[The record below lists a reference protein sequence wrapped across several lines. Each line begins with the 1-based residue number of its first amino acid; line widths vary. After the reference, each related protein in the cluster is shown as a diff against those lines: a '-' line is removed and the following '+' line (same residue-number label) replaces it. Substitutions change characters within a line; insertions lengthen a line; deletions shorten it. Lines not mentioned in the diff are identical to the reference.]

1 MTDRFFNST
10 RSPSLDWS
18 RGALLNGRYELK
30 QRQSQA
36 SGFQIWSA
44 RDGQTGRDV
53 KLRAISSAALP
64 RGAMMRIEHDAALL
78 RDLPSAY
85 AMPVLSSWW
94 MEDQFVIVSEQP
106 QGQTLAERLQSGPLN
121 LHDSIALAVALMS
134 ALRDMHRRGVIHRSV
149 RPANLLLQRSNGS
162 LTARL
167 IDFGPPPAFFGSS
180 HDNCELA
187 EAARSISPEQGGLI
201 DQDVAE
207 TSDLYSA
214 GITLY
219 QCLSGSSPIP
229 GDEVG
234 TILFAH
240 MTQTVPRLRTL
251 GLELPSALDE
261 LIARLLMK
269 DPRARYQSAQAV
281 LADLASIWEGLSS
294 GDPDPEVVIGAHDQ
308 RCTLAEPAFVARSR
322 ELNELK
328 RRFAK
333 ARSGESQI
341 VLLEGESGGGKSRL
355 LAEAAHRAAEE
366 GYRVFK
372 GSGSS
377 EVAGQPYRLLQGI
390 AEDFLTASRIDASLA
405 DSVEARLG
413 AYREPLVRALPALA
427 ELWGSAPDRP
437 QGPVEIG
444 EQRIT
449 QALAA
454 FLETLG
460 SHDRPALII
469 LDDCQWA
476 DDLTCKLLREWQT
489 TAVQPGTGPRF
500 VLLVAA
506 FRGDEVPKSHPL
518 RTLTSAA
525 HIALKPMQDA
535 DLCRLA
541 ESMAGPLPEL
551 ALQTITQLAS
561 GSPFMGSAV
570 LRGLVESGALV
581 RGPSGW
587 TADPA
592 GIAAAQSSHQAGAF
606 LTRRLER
613 LPDDVLSVLSVGAIL
628 GHEFDI
634 ETAGQLAGC
643 SASATIDAI
652 DVARQCHI
660 VWCRPDEAACVFIHD
675 KLRSALRQRLSADEC
690 CAMHRQAAAHLSRRA
705 PEQIAELAYHF
716 DEAGDHREALPYAIQ
731 AAEQSVARSALE
743 AAEQQY
749 RIALRGAAWADRAT
763 RFRVHQGLGTVL
775 LLRGRYN
782 DAEQML
788 QQAAAHAEGPLAR
801 AATRGRLA
809 ELSFKRGD
817 KVQAAADYEAA
828 LRLLGHYVPRSSVMR
843 VVLLVWEA
851 LIQTLHT
858 WFPRW
863 FLHRIAQPASRS
875 QRLELKLLSGLGHT
889 GYYCQSIVMGMWAHL
904 RGMNLAERLPPTPE
918 LAQAWS
924 DHAPAISLVAMF
936 RRGERYALKS
946 LKLREQMD
954 DLWGQ
959 GQSLCY
965 YGCNLYAA
973 SRYEECI
980 ECCRRAI
987 RILEQTGDLW
997 QVHIARYQIAASL
1010 YRLGD
1015 RSAALEEVRRNH
1027 RSGIAAGDEQASG
1040 IILEVWARA
1049 TDGDVPRQLLEME
1062 LQRQRPDTQGRAQV
1076 LFAQAICLMREGDP
1090 VRAARTV
1097 EDAIQH
1103 VRRDGMWNAYT
1114 LPLMVWAVSI
1124 ARELAEKSG
1133 DLTPRRRE
1141 RLLWRAQALARRARW
1156 YAPLCRNDQPRLLR
1170 ESALIAAMCGQP
1182 RRAKRLLDRA
1192 LRMASQHGARLEY
1205 AWTLQ
1210 ARGRLGRELGWAWT
1224 ANDAAEARR
1233 LLDELQLRMPEARS
1247 TDRIEATHLSLA
1259 DRFDTVLTTGRR
1271 IASALTAD
1279 SVYEQTQMAA
1289 RRLLRAEQALI
1300 VPVSD
1305 EGNRAILTAG
1315 GTAGEFRDRLS
1326 QVALQRRNAVAAT
1339 EELLADMGD
1348 APPIPNQHSF
1358 LCVPLQVRGMCV
1370 ACLHVIH
1377 THVSGL
1383 FGRDEERLADF
1394 IAAIAGAALEN
1405 AEGFAE
1411 LQQLNATLEERVAE
1425 RTAAAE
1431 SASQAKSR
1439 FLAAMSHEIR
1449 TPMNGILGMTELA
1462 LGTRLTAQ
1470 QKNCLSIVKQSA
1482 RALLT
1487 LLNDVLDFSKI
1498 EAGKLELDRVPFNV
1512 HETLIDSARLLA
1524 GTASQKRIELL
1535 SEIDASVPPVVFG
1548 DPNRLRQILVNLI
1561 GNAVKF
1567 TGRGHVKVRLRAVQQ
1582 GSRRLLE
1589 FAVEDTGIGISPDKQ
1604 AAIFEAFHQGATSV
1618 TREFGG
1624 TGLGLAISS
1633 ELVELMNGEICVESM
1648 EGHGAT
1654 FRFFLPC
1661 EPVHED
1667 GAGDQRSFSGRQCL
1681 TQDLGLL
1688 VNELA
1693 AASPPQVPPE
1703 DVLQRPAA
1711 ARPCRSASHGGL
1723 HVLVADDSSIN
1734 LEVAGGLLEM
1744 LGHDATLVGSGEEA
1758 VEAVQRESFDLILMD
1773 LEMPDMDGLDATSRI
1788 REHEALSGRRH
1799 QIVAMTA
1806 HAVESVHDQCLTAG
1820 MDDFLPKPID
1830 PKVLQQL
1837 LDRAVLARSLQEA

>member
-1 MTDRFFNST
+1 
-10 RSPSLDWS
+10 
-18 RGALLNGRYELK
+18 
-30 QRQSQA
+30 
-36 SGFQIWSA
+36 
-44 RDGQTGRDV
+44 
-53 KLRAISSAALP
+53 
-64 RGAMMRIEHDAALL
+64 MRIEHDATLL
-78 RDLPSAY
+78 TDLPSAY
-85 AMPVLSSWW
+85 AMPVLACAWQN
-94 MEDQFVIVSEQP
+94 DQFVIVSEEVH
-106 QGQTLAERLQSGPLN
+106 GQMLAERLQSGPLN
-121 LHDSIALAVALMS
+121 LHDSIGLAISLMS
-134 ALRDMHRRGVIHRSV
+134 ALRDLHRRGVIHRSV
-149 RPANLLLQRSNGS
+149 RPANLVLQSANGS
-162 LTARL
+162 LRARL
-167 IDFGPPPAFFGSS
+167 IDFGPPPAFFGTS
-180 HDNCELA
+180 HNCRELV
-187 EAARSISPEQGGLI
+187 EAARSISPEQGGLL

-214 GITLY
+214 GVTLY
-219 QCLSGSSPIP
+219 HCLSGASPIP

-251 GLELPSALDE
+251 GIELPAALDE

-269 DPRARYQSAQAV
+269 DPRSRYQSAQAV
-281 LADLASIWEGLSS
+281 LADLSSIWEGISS

-308 RCTLAEPAFVARSR
+308 RCTLAEPSFVARSR
-322 ELNELK
+322 ELNEL
-328 RRFAK
+328 RQRFPA
-333 ARSGESQI
+333 ARGGESPI

-355 LAEAAHRAAEE
+355 LEEAAQRATEE
-366 GYRVFK
+366 GFRVFK
-372 GSGSS
+372 GTGSS

-390 AEDFLTASRIDASLA
+390 ADDFLATSRIDSAVA
-405 DSVEARLG
+405 DLVETRLG

-427 ELWGSAPDRP
+427 ERWGTPPERP

-444 EQRIT
+444 EQQTT
-449 QALAA
+449 QALVA
-454 FLETLG
+454 FLEALG
-460 SHDRPALII
+460 SDERPALII

-476 DDLTCKLLREWQT
+476 DDLTCKLIREWQT
-489 TAVQPGTGPRF
+489 AAQRPGAGPRH
-500 VLLVAA
+500 VMLVAA
-506 FRGDEVPKSHPL
+506 FRSEEVPEAHPL
-518 RTLTSAA
+518 RMLKAIA
-525 HIALKPMQDA
+525 HIALQPMQDA
-535 DLCRLA
+535 DLRKLA
-541 ESMAGPLPEL
+541 ESMAGPLPEV
-551 ALQTITQLAS
+551 ALQAISQLAS
-561 GSPFMGSAV
+561 GSPFMATAV
-570 LRGLVESGALV
+570 LRGLVESRALF

-587 TADPA
+587 IADPA
-592 GIAAAQSSHQAGAF
+592 GLDAAQSSHQAGAF
-606 LTRRLER
+606 LTRRLEL
-613 LPDDVLSVLSVGAIL
+613 LPDDVLSVLSGGAIL

-634 ETAGQLAGC
+634 ETAGELAGC
-643 SASATIDAI
+643 SASATIAAI
-652 DVARQCHI
+652 DVARECHI
-660 VWCRPDEAACVFIHD
+660 LWCRPDGATCVFVHD
-675 KLRSALRQRLSADEC
+675 KLRSALRQRLSAGQRSEL
-690 CAMHRQAAAHLSRRA
+690 HRRAAAHLSQQH

-716 DEAGDHREALPYAIQ
+716 DEAGDHPAALPYAIQ
-731 AAEQSVARSALE
+731 AAEQSVQRSALE

-749 RIALRGAAWADRAT
+749 RIAQRGAARADGAV

-775 LLRGRYN
+775 MLRGRYN
-782 DAEQML
+782 EAEQLL
-788 QQAAAHAEGPLAR
+788 QQAAAHAQGPLAS

-828 LRLLGHYVPRSSVMR
+828 LRLLGHYVPGSSVMR
-843 VVLLVWEA
+843 VILLAWEA
-851 LIQTLHT
+851 LVQTLHT
-858 WFPRW
+858 WLPGW
-863 FLHRIAQPASRS
+863 FLHRVRQPATRS

-904 RGMNLAERLPPTPE
+904 RGLNLAERLPPTPE

-973 SRYEECI
+973 SRYKECI

-1027 RSGIAAGDEQASG
+1027 QSGLAAGDEQASG

-1049 TDGDVPRQLLEME
+1049 TDGDVPRPLLDAE

-1076 LFAQAICLMREGDP
+1076 LFAQAICLMREGEL
-1090 VRAARTV
+1090 VRAARIV
-1097 EDAIQH
+1097 EDAIEN

-1114 LPLMVWAVSI
+1114 LPLLVWAVSI
-1124 ARELAEKSG
+1124 ARELADTAS
-1133 DLTPRRRE
+1133 DLTPSRRE
-1141 RLLWRAQALARRARW
+1141 RLLWRAQTLARRARW

-1170 ESALIAAMCGQP
+1170 ESALIAAMRGRGRQA
-1182 RRAKRLLDRA
+1182 RRLLDRA
-1192 LRMASQHGARLEY
+1192 LKIADRDGAQLEY

-1210 ARGRLGRELGWAWT
+1210 ARSRVGRELGWAGT
-1224 ANDAAEARR
+1224 AKDSSEARR
-1233 LLDELQLRMPEARS
+1233 LLDQLQLRLPEARR

-1259 DRFDTVLTTGRR
+1259 DRFDTVLTTGRQ
-1271 IASALTAD
+1271 IASALTAE
-1279 SVYEQTQMAA
+1279 SIYEQTQIAA

-1300 VPVSD
+1300 VPVSTQAD
-1305 EGNRAILTAG
+1305 RALSNAADT
-1315 GTAGEFRDRLS
+1315 TGEFVSRLS
-1326 QVALQRRNAVAAT
+1326 HLALQRRAAVVAT
-1339 EELLADMGD
+1339 EELLGEIGD
-1348 APPIPNQHSF
+1348 APLIPGQHSF
-1358 LCVPLQVRGMCV
+1358 LCVPLQVRGVCV

-1377 THVSGL
+1377 THVRGL

-1431 SASQAKSR
+1431 SASHAKSR

-1462 LGTRLTAQ
+1462 LGTRLTGQ
-1470 QKNCLSIVKQSA
+1470 QKNCLTIVKQSA

-1498 EAGKLELDRVPFNV
+1498 EAGKLELDRVPFNI
-1512 HETLIDSARLLA
+1512 HEVLIDSARLLA
-1524 GTASQKRIELL
+1524 GTASQKGIELL
-1535 SEIDASVPPVVFG
+1535 SEIDADVPPVVLG
-1548 DPNRLRQILVNLI
+1548 DPNRLRQVLVNLV

-1567 TGRGHVKVRLRAVQQ
+1567 TGEGHVKVTLRTLQQ
-1582 GSRRLLE
+1582 GARPLLE

-1604 AAIFEAFHQGATSV
+1604 VAIFEAFHQGATSV
-1618 TREFGG
+1618 TRDFGG

-1648 EGHGAT
+1648 EGLGAT

-1661 EPVHED
+1661 EPVHEQTSFD
-1667 GAGDQRSFSGRQCL
+1667 DRRFAGQLCL
-1681 TQDLGLL
+1681 TQDLGR
-1688 VNELA
+1688 VVDELA
-1693 AASPPQVPPE
+1693 SAAPPEPLPE
-1703 DVLQRPAA
+1703 DVPDRQVAA
-1711 ARPCRSASHGGL
+1711 GSRRSTSAGKL
-1723 HVLVADDSSIN
+1723 HVLIADDSPIN
-1734 LEVAGGLLEM
+1734 LEVAAGLLEM
-1744 LGHDATLVGSGEEA
+1744 LGHAATRVSSGEEA

-1773 LEMPDMDGLDATSRI
+1773 LEMPDMDGLEATSLI
-1788 REHEALSGRRH
+1788 REHESLVGRQHR
-1799 QIVAMTA
+1799 IIAMTA
-1806 HAVESVHDQCLTAG
+1806 HAEESVHDQCLAAG
-1820 MDDFLPKPID
+1820 MDDFLAKPID
-1830 PKVLQQL
+1830 PEVLQRL
-1837 LDRAVLARSLQEA
+1837 LDQSATDRSLQSI